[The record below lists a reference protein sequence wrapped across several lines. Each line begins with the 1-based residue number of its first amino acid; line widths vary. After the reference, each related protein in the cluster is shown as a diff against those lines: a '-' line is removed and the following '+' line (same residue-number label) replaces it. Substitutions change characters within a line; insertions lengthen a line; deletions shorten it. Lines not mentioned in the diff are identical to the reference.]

1 MDENKERRK
10 HYQDLA
16 GIENYASKFDN
27 AGIIKAPLILCVCV
41 RPSVRLLENTLKG
54 FFLLFFFFFRLTSS
68 SAPSSGAL

>member
-41 RPSVRLLENTLKG
+41 CVRPSVRPCKYMVYNLQPVESG
-54 FFLLFFFFFRLTSS
+54 FF
-68 SAPSSGAL
+68 